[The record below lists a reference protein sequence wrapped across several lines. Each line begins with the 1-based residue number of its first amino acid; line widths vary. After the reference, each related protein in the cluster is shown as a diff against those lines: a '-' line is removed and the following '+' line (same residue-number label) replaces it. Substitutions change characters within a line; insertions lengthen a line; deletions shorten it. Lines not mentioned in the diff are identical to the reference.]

1 MDRKRKGKLVGME
14 QTFKATMHNSAI
26 IWVWVGPHLMGRI
39 VGIWSQ
45 VHQTKQTCNSCF
57 FFVQVKL
64 PVPKVVTIT
73 AWRRQFD
80 MSRFHVNNCIQLS
93 QWAQII
99 PNQWLTLKLK
109 CQHNKLKITTP
120 ANNHSNIPIL
130 PLNPGASGT
139 SSVKRQ
145 TLSCLDFVL
154 RIDAPNTM
162 APSIYSGELPHKQ
175 IK

>member
-1 MDRKRKGKLVGME
+1 MGGSASHGKNCGYMKSSSPNKTNM
-14 QTFKATMHNSAI
+14 Q
-26 IWVWVGPHLMGRI
+26 LML
-39 VGIWSQ
+39 
-45 VHQTKQTCNSCF
+45 